1 MKIKLSKIKDTKP
14 KRNHGDIKSL
24 AESIKKEGLLQP
36 LVINQNNELICGR
49 RRFEAVK
56 SLNWEDVN
64 IYKINT
70 NGDIDKFSKAIAE
83 NIMRLDLSWQEEVK
97 AKEELDQL
105 MREKYGSKPEGRPK
119 NLSEYDQFWSQDK
132 TAEILNQSRALITE
146 DIQLSKALK
155 EHPEIEK
162 ATTKSGAKMQLKK
175 IKERKIAK
183 NLKAPEGLFD
193 VIVIDP
199 PWDTGK
205 WAAIGRRGATKYLE
219 MDLEEIKKIILPA
232 NKDCVLWLWA
242 INRYLHEAFHV
253 LEAWE
258 FEYKN
263 CFTWVKDKF
272 GLGDWGRGQTEHCL
286 LATKGKPVVDFTN
299 TVTVIYGDRREHSRK
314 PEEFYKMVEK
324 TCFGK
329 KQEYFSRYKRKGWE
343 CYGAE
348 I

>member
-119 NLSEYDQFWSQDK
+119 NSSESDEFWSQDK

-146 DIQLSKALK
+146 DIQLSK
-155 EHPEIEK
+155 PSI
-162 ATTKSGAKMQLKK
+162 
-175 IKERKIAK
+175 R
-183 NLKAPEGLFD
+183 
-193 VIVIDP
+193 V
-199 PWDTGK
+199 
-205 WAAIGRRGATKYLE
+205 E
-219 MDLEEIKKIILPA
+219 MLSKFHLRLPM
-232 NKDCVLWLWA
+232 
-242 INRYLHEAFHV
+242 R
-253 LEAWE
+253 
-258 FEYKN
+258 
-263 CFTWVKDKF
+263 
-272 GLGDWGRGQTEHCL
+272 
-286 LATKGKPVVDFTN
+286 
-299 TVTVIYGDRREHSRK
+299 
-314 PEEFYKMVEK
+314 
-324 TCFGK
+324 
-329 KQEYFSRYKRKGWE
+329 
-343 CYGAE
+343 
-348 I
+348 